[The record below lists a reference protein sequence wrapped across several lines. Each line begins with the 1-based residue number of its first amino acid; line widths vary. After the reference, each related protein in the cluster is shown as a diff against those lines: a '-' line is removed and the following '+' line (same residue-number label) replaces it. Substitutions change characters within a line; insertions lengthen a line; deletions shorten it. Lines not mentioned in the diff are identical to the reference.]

1 MRKLVVAAAVFY
13 GVYWYASNKFSFEN
27 TLAYARKNP
36 QASWSAAAEYYV
48 GMVYYQRADYPKAQ
62 ETFEQMLV
70 VHSTGP
76 YSARALLR
84 LASAAEENRNYQ
96 VARDSLQRF
105 LDEFPNEK
113 NRSVAEQKLEVIKF
127 K

>member
-1 MRKLVVAAAVFY
+1 MRNLVIVAAVLY
-13 GVYWYASNKFSFEN
+13 GAYWYASSKFNFES
-27 TLAYARKNP
+27 TLAYARRNP
-36 QASWSAAAEYYV
+36 QASWSVATEYYV
-48 GMVYYQRADYPKAQ
+48 GMVYYQRAEYQKAQ

-84 LASAAEENRNYQ
+84 LASSAEENRNYQ
-96 VARDSLQRF
+96 LARESLQRY

-113 NRSVAEQKLEVIKF
+113 NRSIAEQKLEVIKF